1 MMGRTNALVKTH
13 SEIRKLEIIKA
24 MMLFFFV
31 SIIDRGRSILWY
43 WFNWQEPEAGVGG
56 FG

>member
-1 MMGRTNALVKTH
+1 MMGGTNTLVKTH
-13 SEIRKLEIIKA
+13 SEIRKLEIIKV
-24 MMLFFFV
+24 MMLFFLV
-31 SIIDRGRSILWY
+31 SIIDWGRSILWD